1 MDGGHL
7 AVADA
12 DRLMQDLHHRRQA
25 VGGAGGGRGQ
35 QPIFPRIL
43 AIIIDA
49 DDDVS
54 CARFLHGSRDDHG
67 LRAAPEMAV
76 ESLGLQELAGTLQH
90 DAATEIASGRRIRR
104 GPALNPTR

>member
-12 DRLMQDLHHRRQA
+12 DRLMQHLHHRRQA
-25 VGGAGGGRGQ
+25 GGGAGGRGQ
-35 QPIFPRIL
+35 KPMFPRNL
-43 AIIIDA
+43 AIVIDA

-54 CARFLHGSRDDHG
+54 CTRFLHGSHDAHA

-76 ESLGLQELAGTLQH
+76 EPLGLQELAGTLQH

-104 GPALNPTR
+104 GPALTPMR